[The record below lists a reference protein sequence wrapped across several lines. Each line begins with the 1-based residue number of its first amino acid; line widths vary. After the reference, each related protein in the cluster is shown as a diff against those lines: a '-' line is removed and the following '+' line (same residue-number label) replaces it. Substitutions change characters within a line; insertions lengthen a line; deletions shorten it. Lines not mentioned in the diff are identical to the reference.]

1 MKKINYLLCLVM
13 LLGII
18 TGCSSKDPETVV
30 KEGIDNNNGTEIS
43 ELYSKYDAK
52 EIDKVI
58 IDNLKKKQKEISNM
72 SLEEFKK
79 TSYGKILDSE
89 YFEIGSQEFI
99 DEYFDLCN
107 LENEKQSDEV
117 TTTLSDFGSQV
128 FLKFLYND
136 GLKKEKNK
144 DYASAY
150 SVFSSVANTEGF
162 DDVLI
167 PEAKKKIESLE
178 SKIIGELNVTVEMG
192 GPIETGNLFTK
203 YFLPVKATNNSGRD
217 IKKITGYYVAYDN
230 QGYPLPVASAGVTD
244 KYSGYFSISDN
255 ILKNGETCI
264 ENAYPEVGDIAS
276 CKFLITEIEYLNGGD
291 YAIDF
296 DVKEAILEN
305 WQKVVIN

>member
-1 MKKINYLLCLVM
+1 M
-13 LLGII
+13 LLGVI
-18 TGCSSKDPETVV
+18 TGCSSKDPETVI
-30 KEGIDNNNGTEIS
+30 KEGIDNNNGAEIS
-43 ELYSKYDAK
+43 KLYSKNNTE
-52 EIDKVI
+52 EIDKLIV
-58 IDNLKKKQKEISNM
+58 DNLKKKQKEISNM

-89 YFEIGSQEFI
+89 FFEIESQEFI
-99 DEYFDLCN
+99 DEYYGLVKLAN
-107 LENEKQSDEV
+107 NKQSKDV
-117 TTTLSDFGSQV
+117 TEAISDFNIPI
-128 FLKFLYND
+128 FLRYLYNS
-136 GLKKEKNK
+136 GLKKEKEK
-144 DYASAY
+144 DYVSAY
-150 SVFSSVANTEGF
+150 SDFSAIVNSADVA

-167 PEAKKKIESLE
+167 PEAKKKLENLE
-178 SKIIGELNVTVEMG
+178 SEIIGELNITVEMG

-203 YFLPVKATNNSGRD
+203 YFLPVKVTNNSGRD

-230 QGYPLPVASAGVTD
+230 QGYPLPVATAGVTD

-255 ILKNGETCI
+255 ILKNGETRI